1 MLHLVSGLEHFNNTI
16 VLHLLITYL
25 IDKSI
30 GEIQQACEEAGYV
43 MLVTADHGN
52 AERMIDEQGKPV
64 TKHTTFRGIYLTS
77 CLYLFYCI
85 CLPELCVYVCNSYFR
100 PTM

>member
-1 MLHLVSGLEHFNNTI
+1 MYEIMLLDAFCSLS
-16 VLHLLITYL
+16 L

-30 GEIQQACEEAGYV
+30 GDIQRACEECGYV

-64 TKHTTFRGIYLTS
+64 TKHTTFRGM
-77 CLYLFYCI
+77 
-85 CLPELCVYVCNSYFR
+85 V
-100 PTM
+100 